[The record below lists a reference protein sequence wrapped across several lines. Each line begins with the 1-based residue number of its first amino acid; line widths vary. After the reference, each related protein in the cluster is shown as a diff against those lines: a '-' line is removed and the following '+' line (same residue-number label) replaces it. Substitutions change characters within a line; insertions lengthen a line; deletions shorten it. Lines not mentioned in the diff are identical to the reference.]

1 MEKTNKKSKSSFIVL
16 LAAILLCVAV
26 VLGMGGYTY
35 AKYISSRSVET
46 QTANV
51 AKWGYAVGVDSTNLF
66 GDAYGTE
73 NGTVIEYPATD
84 TVSVGVKAN
93 SSGSLVVAPG
103 TTGSVTFSVVGSA
116 EVRSK
121 ITIAANSDSN
131 KNYTTVTLTAGSGD
145 GALSYEPLKW
155 TLKSSTDGSTYTAVE
170 GGDGVSLAA
179 IIEKLNGLSG
189 DLADIAPNTSEN
201 LYYELSWAWAFTD
214 DSNENSD
221 LYDTILGAVMAGTN
235 TVGPNGETISVSG
248 STATVGETTY
258 TATTALVLDLTV
270 TVEQIQGTNP

>member
-179 IIEKLNGLSG
+179 IIEKMNGLSG